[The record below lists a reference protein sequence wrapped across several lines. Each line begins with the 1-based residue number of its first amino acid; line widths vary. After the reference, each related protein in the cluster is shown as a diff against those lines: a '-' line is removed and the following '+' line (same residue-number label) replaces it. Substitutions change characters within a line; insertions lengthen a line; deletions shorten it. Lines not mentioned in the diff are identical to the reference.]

1 MITFRKIGIEGAR
14 LGNQLSQYAALVG
27 VAEKHGYEIA
37 IPYENKSK
45 FGGLVDLYTGHWI
58 SVNFR
63 LSEAFNLSAKQLTE
77 EMNKSIIYSFE
88 EDISKSNYNPL
99 FLDSIKDN
107 TDIHGFFQSE
117 KYWLHC
123 EDKIRKEFEFIP
135 DIKQVSVNKL
145 NEIRKTFPTL
155 ISVHVR
161 HGDYLGN
168 PRYNVLSSEYYQNAM
183 NILVESME
191 EEFAFVIFSDD
202 IPWCKTI
209 FGDGENVFY
218 MEKNKDLYDLC
229 MMTLCDHNI
238 IANSTFSWWGAWL
251 NNNKNKKVISP
262 FHWFKG
268 ELEYLNTKEMHC
280 KNWTII

>member
-1 MITFRKIGIEGAR
+1 
-14 LGNQLSQYAALVG
+14 
-27 VAEKHGYEIA
+27 
-37 IPYENKSK
+37 
-45 FGGLVDLYTGHWI
+45 
-58 SVNFR
+58 
-63 LSEAFNLSAKQLTE
+63 
-77 EMNKSIIYSFE
+77 
-88 EDISKSNYNPL
+88 
-99 FLDSIKDN
+99 
-107 TDIHGFFQSE
+107 
-117 KYWLHC
+117 
-123 EDKIRKEFEFIP
+123 
-135 DIKQVSVNKL
+135 
-145 NEIRKTFPTL
+145 
-155 ISVHVR
+155 
-161 HGDYLGN
+161 
-168 PRYNVLSSEYYQNAM
+168 M